1 MKVLKNLL
9 YKVTIE
15 SIIGDTDRPVA
26 ALQFDSRNVGKNDVF
41 IAIKGSVSD
50 GHEFISKA
58 ISQGVAVVVCNK
70 LPIELVG
77 TVTYVVV
84 LNSSKAMAIMASNY
98 YENPSENLKLIGVT
112 GTNGKTTIATLLYEL
127 FKNTGYK
134 VGLISTL
141 KIMVGSKQYPTT
153 HTTPDSLVINNYLNQ
168 MNLEGIDFC
177 FMEVSSHGIHQF
189 RTEGL
194 NFAGGVFTNLSH
206 DHLDYHETFSEYRDI
221 KKSFFDRLPSTA
233 FALVNGDDKNGS
245 VMLQNSKAKQ
255 YTYALKSYAD
265 FRAQILESQLRGLL
279 LKVNENE
286 LWVKLI
292 GNFNAYNITAIY
304 GVAELL
310 GLKTTDTL
318 RLISALDNVNGRFE
332 YFISDTNITTII
344 DYAHTPDALKNVLET
359 INSIRTKSE
368 TLITVVGC
376 GGDRDK
382 AKRPKMAHIAST
394 LSTKVIFTSDNPRT
408 EDPEKI
414 IIEMEVGV
422 EAQNFKKTM
431 SISNRKQA
439 IKTACQLAEP
449 NDIILV
455 AGKGHET
462 YQDIGGVQVEFND
475 YEITE
480 EFLKQLNK

>member
-265 FRAQILESQLRGLL
+265 FKAQILESQLRGLL

-359 INSIRTKSE
+359 INSIRTKNE

-422 EAQNFKKTM
+422 EAQNLKKTM

>member
-98 YENPSENLKLIGVT
+98 YENPSENLKLVGVT

-265 FRAQILESQLRGLL
+265 FKAQILESQLRGLL

-359 INSIRTKSE
+359 INSIRTKNE

-422 EAQNFKKTM
+422 GAQNFKKTM

>member
-58 ISQGVAVVVCNK
+58 ISQGVAVVVCNR

-98 YENPSENLKLIGVT
+98 YENPSENFKLIGVT

-233 FALVNGDDKNGS
+233 FALINGDDKNGS

-318 RLISALDNVNGRFE
+318 RLISGLDNVNGRFE

-359 INSIRTKSE
+359 INSIRTKNE

-422 EAQNFKKTM
+422 EVQNFKKTM